1 MGILT
6 VLQSRKFVTA
16 QQLALKFE
24 ISVRT
29 VYRDMK
35 ALGEIGVPVGYE
47 NLKGYFIVQGYFLP
61 PVSFTTEEA
70 NALVLMDTIARRFAD
85 QSIQKHYEMALNK
98 IKAILKGSQ
107 KTKLENL
114 SARIKTLEME
124 ESRFNFAYL
133 TEIQNSLTNKITL
146 RIEYQNYRQEKSRRE
161 VEPVGL
167 IFYDMNWHLIA
178 WCWKSN
184 EYRDFKV
191 PRILK
196 LTLTSKTFQKN
207 NHIDINEYIQSLE
220 VFLNGLP

>member
-1 MGILT
+1 MGVLT
-6 VLQSRKFVTA
+6 MLQSRRFVTA
-16 QQLALKFE
+16 EQLAEKFE

-47 NLKGYFIVQGYFLP
+47 NHKGYFIVPGYFLP

-70 NALVLMDTIARRFAD
+70 NALVLMDTIAHKFAD

-114 SARIKTLEME
+114 SSRIKTLKME
-124 ESRFNFAYL
+124 DSRFNFAYL
-133 TEIQNSLTNKITL
+133 TEIQNSLTNKTIL
-146 RIEYQNYRQEKSRRE
+146 QIDYQNFHQQKSWRE

-178 WCWKSN
+178 WCWKCN

-191 PRILK
+191 SRIL
-196 LTLTSKTFQKN
+196 TLAPTSKAFQKTN
-207 NHIDINEYIQSLE
+207 PIDIAEYIQSLE

>member
-1 MGILT
+1 MGVLT

-16 QQLALKFE
+16 EQLAEKFE

-47 NLKGYFIVQGYFLP
+47 NQKGYFIVQGYFLP

-98 IKAILKGSQ
+98 IKAILQGSQ

-114 SARIKTLEME
+114 SSRIKTLKME
-124 ESRFNFAYL
+124 DSQFNFAYL
-133 TEIQNSLTNKITL
+133 TQIQNSLTHKTIL
-146 RIEYQNYRQEKSRRE
+146 RIEYQNFHQEKSRRD

-191 PRILK
+191 SRILNLA
-196 LTLTSKTFQKN
+196 LTAKAFQKTDP
-207 NHIDINEYIQSLE
+207 IDITEYIQSLE